1 MLSIVGN
8 KEVAGRGVRFV
19 ARVELLID
27 LDFRELLF
35 GHDDIG
41 ADGLDNLSIGSA
53 LSWVIAL
60 PGLAVGLEERSTA
73 SSNSW
78 LV

>member
-1 MLSIVGN
+1 MLSIVGS

-27 LDFRELLF
+27 FRELRF

-41 ADGLDNLSIGSA
+41 EGDLDHLSQSEGSA
-53 LSWVIAL
+53 LSWVIMRCLGLQLDWKKGAL
-60 PGLAVGLEERSTA
+60 LRPSHG
-73 SSNSW
+73 
-78 LV
+78 